1 MENAFSRPYNP
12 GLVIYKGHTLN
23 FIHNCPNKL
32 YEYLACGL
40 NTWYSVEM
48 LGIEPLRRE
57 ASFPKIVPIDFND
70 LDSIDPARLIER
82 GGLLADPVTYHYS
95 DSYEPLAGDLEDSII
110 HRQNIV

>member
-1 MENAFSRPYNP
+1 
-12 GLVIYKGHTLN
+12 
-23 FIHNCPNKL
+23 
-32 YEYLACGL
+32 
-40 NTWYSVEM
+40 M